1 MHIFWKIKEFRFQFV
16 EWFSENEHVCGYE
29 AVDFCVCVCGGGG
42 GGSLQSWNHL
52 VVIYMYFRVFSQ
64 DPGRNWN
71 TFEGFLIYNI
81 SLYA

>member
-42 GGSLQSWNHL
+42 GGGPCKVGIIWWSFICILESFLKTL
-52 VVIYMYFRVFSQ
+52 VEIGILLRAS
-64 DPGRNWN
+64 
-71 TFEGFLIYNI
+71 
-81 SLYA
+81 